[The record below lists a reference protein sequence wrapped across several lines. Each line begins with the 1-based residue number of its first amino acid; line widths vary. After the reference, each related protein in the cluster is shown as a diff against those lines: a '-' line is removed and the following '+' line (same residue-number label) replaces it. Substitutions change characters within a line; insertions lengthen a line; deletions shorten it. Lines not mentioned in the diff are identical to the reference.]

1 MQFSLIIIT
10 ESVDKIMEAFIRIY
24 LGELVFRL
32 DFRLEQRAGEIQA
45 WPAGARGKRPSLSLQ
60 ILVAAAWPPPP
71 ILAQSSKI
79 DMGDRGLELLSPKFP
94 SEESNVTQN
103 IFLHSYPP
111 LCLVFR
117 AGGFSCIY
125 NNA

>member
-1 MQFSLIIIT
+1 MRSRPGQL
-10 ESVDKIMEAFIRIY
+10 
-24 LGELVFRL
+24 
-32 DFRLEQRAGEIQA
+32 
-45 WPAGARGKRPSLSLQ
+45 GARGKRPSLSLQ
-60 ILVAAAWPPPP
+60 ILVAAAWPPP
-71 ILAQSSKI
+71 ILSQSSKI

-111 LCLVFR
+111 LCLVSR

-125 NNA
+125 NNALKMLNVASLMILDCMD